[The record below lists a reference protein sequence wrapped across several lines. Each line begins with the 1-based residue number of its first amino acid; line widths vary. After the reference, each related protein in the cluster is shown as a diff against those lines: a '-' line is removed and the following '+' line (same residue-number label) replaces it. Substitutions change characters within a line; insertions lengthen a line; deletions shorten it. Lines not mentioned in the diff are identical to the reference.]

1 MKWFMFKTFLL
12 TSFMFIAVL
21 FGMQQANEGITKM
34 KGYHDESFKGAFTV
48 QEKDTGELQ
57 ASILGKDVS
66 SHDLQQKKEKLEEMK
81 AYNLFSSMG
90 KKLSD
95 GISALTE
102 NVIHFITDLIRG
114 NS

>member
-1 MKWFMFKTFLL
+1 MKWFMFKAFFLASL
-12 TSFMFIAVL
+12 MFLAVL

-34 KGYHDESFKGAFTV
+34 KGFHDESFKGAFTFH
-48 QEKDTGELQ
+48 ENDTGDLQ

-90 KKLSD
+90 KTFSD
-95 GISALTE
+95 SISAITD
-102 NVIHFITDLIRG
+102 NIIHFITDLIRG
-114 NS
+114 QN

>member
-1 MKWFMFKTFLL
+1 MKWFMWKAFFLASL
-12 TSFMFIAVL
+12 MFLAVL

-34 KGYHDESFKGAFTV
+34 KGFHDESFKGAFTFH
-48 QEKDTGELQ
+48 ENDTGELQ

-81 AYNLFSSMG
+81 AYNLFSTMG

-95 GISALTE
+95 GISAITE
-102 NVIHFITDLIRG
+102 KLVHFITDLIKG
-114 NS
+114 KT